1 MSTLLDKTI
10 VVTGA
15 SGNLGDA
22 TVRALLA
29 RGARVIGLDRD
40 DSRARAVFADAVA
53 AGMVS
58 LHRADLT
65 SAASVEEAFTAALG
79 ARAPDGLV
87 ATVGGY
93 QGGVSFL
100 DGDGGD
106 WETMWRINVVTAGH
120 ASRAAARRMV
130 QAGSG
135 SIVHVASLAALAGGA
150 GQIAYSA
157 AKAAVLRLT
166 EGLAEEL
173 KSKRVRVNAVLP
185 GTMDTPQNRA
195 WMSPESAALA
205 IDPLAVAD
213 AIAFLLSPE
222 ARAVTGAALRVTGF
236 Q

>member
-40 DSRARAVFADAVA
+40 DTRPRVAFADAVA
-53 AGMVS
+53 AGKVS
-58 LHRADLT
+58 LLRVDLT
-65 SAASVEEAFTAALG
+65 SAASVEEAFEAALG
-79 ARAPDGLV
+79 DRAPDGLV

-93 QGGVSFL
+93 KGGVSL
-100 DGDGGD
+100 LEGDADD
-106 WETMWRINVVTAGH
+106 WEAMWRINVATAVH
-120 ASRAAARRMV
+120 ASRAAGRRMAA
-130 QAGSG
+130 AGAG
-135 SIVHVASLAALAGGA
+135 SIVHVASLAALSGGA

-157 AKAAVLRLT
+157 AKSAVLRLT

-173 KSKRVRVNAVLP
+173 KPKRVRVNAVLP

-195 WMSPESAALA
+195 WMSPDAATLA
-205 IDPLAVAD
+205 VDPLAVAD